1 MSKIEYMLVVATSG
15 IIGMLVYIAS
25 DKLILL
31 AFVAAAVTALIVL
44 KLLELLQNQFSLL
57 FL

>member
-44 KLLELLQNQFSLL
+44 KLLELLNAR
-57 FL
+57 